1 MSNDDAGKHPLLPCP
16 FCGATD
22 SLRVVGAHKGEGWG
36 FVRCDI
42 CDAEGPDP
50 DSGVFWNDR
59 APSAEMIERAADALP
74 RLWTDEDRYMYAR
87 RMVCAV
93 TNFTIARVIKHRDMG
108 PGFTHYNSELCGC
121 VPLYI
126 SDVES
131 GAKQRGKEGAMYRC
145 PTCSGGGEIAPN
157 AECPD
162 CDGTGSCTPPAV

>member
-59 APSAEMIERAADALP
+59 APSAEMFERAAD
-74 RLWTDEDRYMYAR
+74 
-87 RMVCAV
+87 
-93 TNFTIARVIKHRDMG
+93 
-108 PGFTHYNSELCGC
+108 
-121 VPLYI
+121 
-126 SDVES
+126 
-131 GAKQRGKEGAMYRC
+131 AKQRGKEGAMYRC

-162 CDGTGSCTPPAV
+162 CDGTGACIPPAV